1 MKYADI
7 KAMGNEELDAKI
19 LETKKD
25 LMELRFQAA
34 NKQIKNHR
42 EIPNTKKDIARLK
55 TAKRQRELENK

>member
-19 LETKKD
+19 LETSRE
-25 LMELRFQAA
+25 LMDLRFKAA
-34 NKQIKNHR
+34 TKQIKNHR
-42 EIPNTKKDIARLK
+42 EIPAAKKDIARMK

>member
-42 EIPNTKKDIARLK
+42 EIPNIKKDIARLK